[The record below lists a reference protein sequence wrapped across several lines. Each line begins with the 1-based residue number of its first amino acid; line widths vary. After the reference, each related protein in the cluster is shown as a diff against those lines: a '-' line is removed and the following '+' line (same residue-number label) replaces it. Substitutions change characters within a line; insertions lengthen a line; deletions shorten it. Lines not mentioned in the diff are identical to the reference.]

1 MNCTRCGA
9 VLPESAQNCPM
20 CGLPRQQ
27 MTSVSSPLLPLA
39 VSPQQ
44 ASSVVPSQSASVMT
58 AIPVASVMMQSASP
72 YLPSGAPGWPTTTTP
87 VIPANTSIASPATPG
102 TLSSVPYMPGRT
114 KGERRASLSA
124 RSILIGLAFIIL
136 VPLIGAGITYGSLYL
151 NGAVQ
156 AHMPRQSMAISQAPT
171 AQPTTGA
178 GATSTPGSTTATLP
192 TPSKFDTMSSSSQ
205 KLLGALITYPDGWL
219 EEPQA
224 PQSDGS
230 VVVDF
235 RPQQQLGIVMFLG
248 RLSAA
253 SGTASD
259 VNSGQIQGLTSLNG
273 VTNVQL
279 VQPANSQP
287 TIGGAQWSEQD
298 ATFSDNNATTFSV
311 VSITV
316 KHGTYFYNIFYWS
329 PNQYYSEAVQKY
341 MQPMIKSFK
350 FLG

>member
-27 MTSVSSPLLPLA
+27 MTSVSSPLASSL
-39 VSPQQ
+39 QQ
-44 ASSVVPSQSASVMT
+44 TPSVVPTQSASAMS
-58 AIPVASVMMQSASP
+58 AIPVPAVMMQSASP
-72 YLPSGAPGWPTTTTP
+72 YLPSGAPAWPTATTP
-87 VIPANTSIASPATPG
+87 TIPVNTSPATSG
-102 TLSSVPYMPGRT
+102 TLSSVPYAPAKA
-114 KGERRASLSA
+114 KGERRTRASFSV
-124 RSILIGLAFIIL
+124 RSILIGLAFIII
-136 VPLIGAGITYGSLYL
+136 VPLAGAGITYGSLYL

-156 AHMPRQSMAISQAPT
+156 AHMPRQSLAISQVPT

-279 VQPANSQP
+279 VQPTNARP

-298 ATFSDNNATTFSV
+298 ATFSDNNTTTFSV

-316 KHGTYFYNIFYWS
+316 KHGSYFYNIFYWS
-329 PNQYYSEAVQKY
+329 PHQYYSDAVQKY